1 MEKNNGFNWK
11 VHADCLH
18 GPHNSNKTACI
29 AWAIVEF
36 LLLSCLSGTIHA
48 AISRHAN
55 VSKTS
60 NLIASFRSKCPGR
73 AAAPNGVSELA
84 SSTVEEQQQR
94 HLPFLQED
102 ASHRKIVQV
111 ADSCLLIVR
120 EITPSLNHGWK
131 NFTPITLK

>member
-60 NLIASFRSKCPGR
+60 NLLLFAQNAQDVQQLLMAYQNWLLP
-73 AAAPNGVSELA
+73 
-84 SSTVEEQQQR
+84 TVEEQQQR

-102 ASHRKIVQV
+102 ASHRKFFS
-111 ADSCLLIVR
+111 SC
-120 EITPSLNHGWK
+120 
-131 NFTPITLK
+131 